1 MTSAKELA
9 RYSWFCHGTK
19 GIPSD
24 PLAFKVLMFL
34 NIVEMG
40 STDIGLDVR
49 IEFPALGGG
58 GAESE
63 GWLVWGILV
72 QG

>member
-1 MTSAKELA
+1 MTSARELA
-9 RYSWFCHGTK
+9 RYSWFSHRTK

-24 PLAFKVLMFL
+24 LLAFQVLMFL

-40 STDIGLDVR
+40 STEIGLDVR
-49 IEFPALGGG
+49 IEFLASGGG

-63 GWLVWGILV
+63 GWLVWRILV